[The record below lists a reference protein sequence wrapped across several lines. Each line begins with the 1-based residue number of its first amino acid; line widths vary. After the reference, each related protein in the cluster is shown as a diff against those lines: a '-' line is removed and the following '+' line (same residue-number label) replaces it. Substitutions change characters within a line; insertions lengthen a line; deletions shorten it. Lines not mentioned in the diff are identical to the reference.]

1 MPERGVRL
9 RIEAVGYRE
18 AKAKLRDLP
27 REARDGAR
35 AAAQR
40 VAEMLAEA
48 IRQRAASSGN
58 ALAQA
63 IAGDVGIVR
72 GAQPNV
78 KWPGTAGATFGRN
91 STPVSAVIYG
101 AEFGGQG
108 RPATMQFRRHS
119 GQEGYEFF
127 PTVRAKADETAE
139 LWNTALDEWIDEW
152 NQAGET

>member
-1 MPERGVRL
+1 VPERGVRL
-9 RIEAVGYRE
+9 RVEAVGYRE

-35 AAAQR
+35 DAAQR
-40 VAEMLAEA
+40 VAEMLADE
-48 IRQRAASSGN
+48 IRDRAASSGD
-58 ALAQA
+58 ALTQA

-78 KWPGTAGATFGRN
+78 KWPGSSGVTFGRN
-91 STPVSAVIYG
+91 NAPVSAVIYG

-119 GQEGYEFF
+119 GTEGYVFF

-139 LWNTALDEWIDEW
+139 LWGTALDAWIDEW
-152 NQAGET
+152 DQAGET